1 MAEAEGESRDWA
13 EMPSDALAAVFGKLD
28 VTDLLNGAGLVCR
41 AWRRLAASDPTLWR
55 RVDMSHHG
63 DIMEDDEAEA
73 MARAAVD
80 RAAGTMEAFWADSF
94 VTDGLLL
101 YISERCSIVCSGKF
115 DLFSDR
121 KSHARCWLSPYV
133 LPIIA
138 SSLKSL
144 QLSMCLNV
152 SNEGM
157 AEAMKGFPHLEE
169 LDITFC
175 SLYGDVCASVG
186 KACPELKCFRLN
198 ERYTFQMEYVAPDI
212 MDDDTE
218 ALGIA
223 SNMPEL
229 QELQLIGNKVTN
241 DGLMSILDHCQH
253 LESLDIRQCYS
264 IQMDDALKSKC
275 ARIRNL
281 KLPHD
286 SISDFKYRAYIVS
299 NGAFSGSDLEV
310 DMYDDLLDV
319 VTDDFDADFDD
330 MDDYDD
336 AGSDGAMYDDEFD
349 I

>member
-101 YISERCSIVCSGKF
+101 YISER
-115 DLFSDR
+115 
-121 KSHARCWLSPYV
+121 
-133 LPIIA
+133 A

>member
-1 MAEAEGESRDWA
+1 MSPPTQTDMAEGEGEGEVEVETRDWA

-28 VTDLLNGAGLVCR
+28 VTDLLTGAGIVCR
-41 AWRRLAASDPTLWR
+41 AWRRLAATDPTLWR
-55 RVDMSHHG
+55 RVDMSHQG
-63 DIMEDDEAEA
+63 DIMEDDEAAA

-94 VTDGLLL
+94 VTDVLLL
-101 YISERCSIVCSGKF
+101 YISER
-115 DLFSDR
+115 
-121 KSHARCWLSPYV
+121 
-133 LPIIA
+133 A

-157 AEAMKGFPHLEE
+157 AEAMKGFPLLEE

-175 SLYGDVCASVG
+175 SLYGDVCATLG
-186 KACPELKCFRLN
+186 KACPQLKCFRLN
-198 ERYTFQMEYVAPDI
+198 ERWTFEMDYAVYDG

-229 QELQLIGNKVTN
+229 RELQLIGNKLTN
-241 DGLMSILDHCQH
+241 DGLISILDQCQH
-253 LESLDIRQCYS
+253 LESLDIRQCYN

-281 KLPHD
+281 KLPRD

-299 NGAFSGSDLEV
+299 SVAYSGSDLEL

-319 VTDDFDADFDD
+319 VTEDDDADFDE
-330 MDDYDD
+330 MDDYTD
-336 AGSDGAMYDDEFD
+336 AGSDDAMYDDEFD